1 MPRAM
6 NDGTEI
12 EYAVEGEGET
22 VLSIPDLGYGPWAC
36 SWQHAALAGPF
47 RSVVIAPRGTAR
59 SDVPPGPYSVPDLA
73 ADVEAVLADLG
84 ARRAHLVGTGLG
96 GMVALSYALAHS
108 RARSLTLIGASP
120 GGSLADL
127 PDDPRKAMYAP
138 RDDPEGLRES
148 LSPVLGER
156 FRAEM
161 PDVVEGIVE
170 WRAAEDADR
179 EGWEAQEAAFVSFDA
194 SDTLHEVTLPALVVH
209 GTEDGV
215 VPAENGRLLAERL
228 PRGEFLRID
237 GGPHLVGI
245 ERSRVVNDELV
256 DFLNELSSD

>member
-1 MPRAM
+1 MPRAT

-47 RSVVIAPRGTAR
+47 ESVVIAPRGTAR

-96 GMVALSYALAHS
+96 GMVALSCAIASS
-108 RARSLTLIGASP
+108 RVRSLALLGTSP
-120 GGSLADL
+120 GGPLATL
-127 PDDPRKAMYAP
+127 PAEPRGELYAP
-138 RDDPEGLRES
+138 RDDPERLRES
-148 LSPVLGER
+148 LAPVLSER
-156 FRAEM
+156 FRREQPEA
-161 PDVVEGIVE
+161 VEGIVE

-179 EGWEAQEAAFVSFDA
+179 GGWEAQRAAFEEFDA
-194 SDTLHEVTLPALVVH
+194 SDRLHEVTVPALVLH
-209 GTEDGV
+209 GTEDVV
-215 VPAENGRLLAERL
+215 VPVENGRLLAARL
-228 PRGEFLRID
+228 PNGQFAGID
-237 GGPHLVGI
+237 GGPHLIGI
-245 ERSRVVNDELV
+245 DRSRPVNDELV
-256 DFLNELSSD
+256 GFLNELSSD